1 MKLRYFLFTKLV
13 EMIFL
18 LLAKLNMFNF
28 IWIKNN
34 VPHPDFRFAVGN
46 ITYEEKVFLIP
57 TDLFHLD

>member
-1 MKLRYFLFTKLV
+1 
-13 EMIFL
+13 MIFL

-57 TDLFHLD
+57 ADLFHLG